1 MILFFDTET
10 TGKPKNFKAKPQDV
24 DNWPRVVQLAW
35 ALYNE
40 EGALVRGF
48 QFLVKPDGWTIEPE
62 AEAVHGISLEK
73 ADAEGRPVLE
83 VLQKFIY
90 DYEQSHTLVAH
101 NLNFDYPV
109 VAAELLR
116 AQVQAKNRVS
126 WKVCTMMASTSFCN
140 IPGKFGK
147 QKKWPKLEELHK
159 KLFEETFEGAHDA
172 MVDVTACARCFFE
185 LSKRGVIRPKTSYE
199 TQA

>member
-1 MILFFDTET
+1 MILVFDTET
-10 TGKPKNFKAKPQDV
+10 TGKPKNFKAAPQDV

-35 ALYNE
+35 ALFNE
-40 EGALVRGF
+40 DGAPVRGF
-48 QFLVKPDGWTIEPE
+48 QYLIKPDGWTIEPE

-73 ADAEGRPVLE
+73 ADREGLPVSE
-83 VLQKFIY
+83 VLAKFLY
-90 DYEQSHTLVAH
+90 DYESAHTLVAH

-109 VAAELLR
+109 VAAELIR
-116 AQVQAKNRVS
+116 AKAMANKRVS
-126 WKVCTMMASTSFCN
+126 WKVCTMMASTSYCN

-147 QKKWPKLEELHK
+147 QKKWPKLEELHQ

-185 LSKRGVIRPKTSYE
+185 LLARGVIRAGKSYE
-199 TQA
+199 TQV